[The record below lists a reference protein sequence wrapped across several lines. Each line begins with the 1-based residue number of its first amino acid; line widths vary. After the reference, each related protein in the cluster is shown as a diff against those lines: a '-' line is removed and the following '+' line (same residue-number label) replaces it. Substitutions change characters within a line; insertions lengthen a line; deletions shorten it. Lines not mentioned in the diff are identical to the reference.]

1 MAKHKGFIKDWQG
14 NIILPITRG
23 ELVLDEN
30 GNSAFSSEQFLA
42 KDGHPGLVTAAER
55 AMLNGINSDGGSLA
69 DVYAKLGI
77 INTGFYVNDTLVKFY
92 NDVGTATPI
101 KFKSTG
107 DNKIALSVD
116 ASNNISLGLHELSTT
131 ETNITQI
138 IKKITVDK
146 YGRVTEV
153 IGSGLSDSEIPT
165 ILTSK
170 TLTNSILNNCV
181 TSSEDIGNDAKA
193 VVNKL
198 YVDSKFQAIAGLAT
212 SPLQFGGSLSDA
224 NSAQEVLLNKP
235 NRYYKITGEFNLGI
249 DFFYNDGTL
258 NGSLIKLN
266 VGDSVIVYPINNE
279 LNQFVYVPSGDD
291 ITTITVKKDGSTIL
305 NEKIGNVIFNFSD
318 VFAVTNNPSGS
329 NTAYIALPEA
339 SSTRNGYL
347 SKEDWIRFNSYSTNL
362 STTYTPEY
370 TEGSELYKIGT
381 LTIGGVVNEI
391 MGKNNKSSLSL
402 NNGNLTDNPT
412 YNPILTFTESGE
424 SDVNIIF
431 KGLRGIQIKKNENT
445 VEINNNIETLT
456 QSVPQVNR
464 TSTVKYLTVTDGY
477 KLGVQLGSA
486 DASGQLTQDG
496 LTDFS
501 QFNVL
506 VNTVKLSSF
515 YETINYSLSGSEND
529 NEYRYGNAKL
539 KTAVTLTI

>member
-1 MAKHKGFIKDWQG
+1 MATNKGFIKDWQD

-23 ELVLDEN
+23 ELVLDAN
-30 GNSAFSSEQFLA
+30 GNAAFSSEQFLA

-55 AMLNGINSDGGSLA
+55 AMLNGINSEGGSLA
-69 DVYAKLGI
+69 DVYTKLGI
-77 INTGFYVNDTLVKFY
+77 INTSFYVNDTLVKFY
-92 NDVGTATPI
+92 NDAGTATPI

-116 ASNNISLGLHELSTT
+116 SSNNISLGLYELKTT
-131 ETNITQI
+131 ETQITQI
-138 IKKITVDK
+138 IKSITVDK
-146 YGRVTEV
+146 YGRVTNV
-153 IGSGLSDSEIPT
+153 TGSALTNSEIPAT
-165 ILTSK
+165 LTSK
-170 TLTNSILNNCV
+170 TLTNSTLNNCV
-181 TSSEDIGNDAKA
+181 TSSEDIGTDSKA
-193 VVNKL
+193 IVNKL

-212 SPLQFGGSLSDA
+212 SSLQFGGALSDA
-224 NSAQEVLLNKP
+224 NTAQEVLTNKP
-235 NRYYKITGEFNLGI
+235 NHYYKITAEFNLGI

-258 NGSLIKLN
+258 TGSSIKLN
-266 VGDSVIVYPINNE
+266 IGDTVIVYPVSSE

-291 ITTITVKKDGSTIL
+291 ITTITVKKDGTTVL

-339 SSTRNGYL
+339 SGTQDGYL
-347 SKEDWIRFNSYSTNL
+347 SKEDWATFNSYSTSL
-362 STTYTPEY
+362 ATTYTPAY
-370 TEGSELYKIGT
+370 TEGSGLYKIGT

-391 MGKNNKSSLSL
+391 MGKNNKSALSL
-402 NNGNLTDNPT
+402 NNGKATDAPA
-412 YNPILTFTESGE
+412 YNPILTFTETGE
-424 SDVNIIF
+424 SAVNITF
-431 KGLRGIQIKKNENT
+431 KGLNGIQIKKNSNT
-445 VEINNNIETLT
+445 VEINANIETIT
-456 QSVPQVNR
+456 QSVPQNNR

-486 DASGQLTQDG
+486 DANGQLTQDG

-501 QFNVL
+501 QFNAL

-515 YETINYSLSGSEND
+515 YETINYSLSGSENA
-529 NEYRYGNAKL
+529 NEYRYGNTKL

>member
-1 MAKHKGFIKDWQG
+1 MATNKGFIKDWQD

-23 ELVLDEN
+23 ELVLDAN
-30 GNSAFSSEQFLA
+30 GNAAFSSEQFLA

-55 AMLNGINSDGGSLA
+55 AMLNGINSEGGSLA
-69 DVYAKLGI
+69 DVYTKLGI
-77 INTGFYVNDTLVKFY
+77 INTSFYVNDTLVKFY
-92 NDVGTATPI
+92 NDAGAATPI

-116 ASNNISLGLHELSTT
+116 SSNNISLGLYELKTT
-131 ETNITQI
+131 ETQITQI
-138 IKKITVDK
+138 IKSITVDK
-146 YGRVTEV
+146 YGRVTNV
-153 IGSGLSDSEIPT
+153 TGSALTNSEIPAT
-165 ILTSK
+165 LTSK
-170 TLTNSILNNCV
+170 TLTNSTLNNCV
-181 TSSEDIGNDAKA
+181 TSSEDIGTDSKA

-212 SPLQFGGSLSDA
+212 SSLQFGGALSDA
-224 NSAQEVLLNKP
+224 NTAQEVLTNKP
-235 NRYYKITGEFNLGI
+235 NHYYKITAEFNLGI

-258 NGSLIKLN
+258 TGSLIKLN
-266 VGDSVIVYPINNE
+266 IGDTVIVYPVSSE

-291 ITTITVKKDGSTIL
+291 ITTITVKKDGTTVL

-339 SSTRNGYL
+339 SGTQDGYL
-347 SKEDWIRFNSYSTNL
+347 SKEDWATFNSYSTSL
-362 STTYTPEY
+362 ATTYTPAY
-370 TEGSELYKIGT
+370 TEGSGLYKIGT

-391 MGKNNKSSLSL
+391 MGKNNKSALSL
-402 NNGNLTDNPT
+402 NNGKATDAPA
-412 YNPILTFTESGE
+412 YNPILTFTETGE
-424 SDVNIIF
+424 SAVNITF
-431 KGLRGIQIKKNENT
+431 KGLNGIQIKKNSNT
-445 VEINNNIETLT
+445 VEINANIETIT
-456 QSVPQVNR
+456 QSVPQTNR

-486 DASGQLTQDG
+486 DANGQLTQDG

-501 QFNVL
+501 QFNAL

-515 YETINYSLSGSEND
+515 YETINYSLSGSENA
-529 NEYRYGNAKL
+529 NEYRYGNTKL

>member
-1 MAKHKGFIKDWQG
+1 MATNKGFIKDWQD

-23 ELVLDEN
+23 ELVLDAN
-30 GNSAFSSEQFLA
+30 GNAAFSSEQFLA

-55 AMLNGINSDGGSLA
+55 AMLNGINSEGGSLA
-69 DVYAKLGI
+69 DVYTKLGI
-77 INTGFYVNDTLVKFY
+77 INTSFYVNDTLVKFY
-92 NDVGTATPI
+92 NDAGAATPI

-116 ASNNISLGLHELSTT
+116 SSNNISLGLYELKTT
-131 ETNITQI
+131 ETQITQI
-138 IKKITVDK
+138 IKSITVDK
-146 YGRVTEV
+146 YGRVTNV
-153 IGSGLSDSEIPT
+153 TGSALTNSEIPAT
-165 ILTSK
+165 LTSK
-170 TLTNSILNNCV
+170 TLTNSTLNNCV
-181 TSSEDIGNDAKA
+181 TSSEDIGTDSKA

-212 SPLQFGGSLSDA
+212 SSLQFGGALSDA
-224 NSAQEVLLNKP
+224 NTAQEVLTNKP
-235 NRYYKITGEFNLGI
+235 NHYYKITAEFNLGI

-258 NGSLIKLN
+258 TGSLIKLN
-266 VGDSVIVYPINNE
+266 IGDTVIVYPVSSE

-291 ITTITVKKDGSTIL
+291 ITTITVKKDGTTVL

-339 SSTRNGYL
+339 SGTQDGYL
-347 SKEDWIRFNSYSTNL
+347 SKEDWATFNSYSTSL
-362 STTYTPEY
+362 ATTYTPAY
-370 TEGSELYKIGT
+370 TEGSGLYKIGT

-391 MGKNNKSSLSL
+391 MGKNNKSALSL
-402 NNGNLTDNPT
+402 NNGKATDAPA
-412 YNPILTFTESGE
+412 YNPILTFTETGE
-424 SDVNIIF
+424 SAVNITF
-431 KGLRGIQIKKNENT
+431 KGLNGIQIKKNSNT
-445 VEINNNIETLT
+445 VEINANIETIT
-456 QSVPQVNR
+456 QSVPQTNR

-486 DASGQLTQDG
+486 DANGQLTQDG

-501 QFNVL
+501 QFNAL

-515 YETINYSLSGSEND
+515 YETINYSLSGSENS
-529 NEYRYGNAKL
+529 NEYRYGNTKL

>member
-1 MAKHKGFIKDWQG
+1 MATTKGFIKDWQD

-23 ELVLDEN
+23 ELVLDAN
-30 GNSAFSSEQFLA
+30 GNVAFSSEQFLA

-55 AMLNGINSDGGSLA
+55 AMLNGINSEGGSLA
-69 DVYAKLGI
+69 DVYTKLGI
-77 INTGFYVNDTLVKFY
+77 INTSFYVNDTLIKFY
-92 NDVGTATPI
+92 NDAGTATPI

-116 ASNNISLGLHELSTT
+116 SSNNISLGLYELKTT
-131 ETNITQI
+131 ETQITQI
-138 IKKITVDK
+138 IKSITVDK
-146 YGRVTEV
+146 YGRVTNV
-153 IGSGLSDSEIPT
+153 TGSALTNSEIPAT
-165 ILTSK
+165 LTSK
-170 TLTNSILNNCV
+170 TLTSATLNNCV
-181 TSSEDIGNDAKA
+181 TSSEDIGTDTKA

-212 SPLQFGGSLSDA
+212 SSLQFGGALSDA
-224 NSAQEVLLNKP
+224 DTAQEVLANKP
-235 NRYYKITGEFNLGI
+235 NHYYKITAEFNLGI
-249 DFFYNDGTL
+249 DFFYDDGTL
-258 NGSLIKLN
+258 TESLIKLN
-266 VGDSVIVYPINNE
+266 IGDTVIVYPVNSE

-291 ITTITVKKDGSTIL
+291 ITTITVKKDGSTVL

-339 SSTRNGYL
+339 SGTQDGYL
-347 SKEDWIRFNSYSTNL
+347 SKEDWAAFNSYATNL
-362 STTYTPEY
+362 ATVYTPAY
-370 TEGSELYKIGT
+370 TEGAGLYKIGT

-391 MGKNNKSSLSL
+391 MGKNNKSGLSL
-402 NNGNLTDNPT
+402 NNGKATDAPT
-412 YNPILTFTESGE
+412 YNPILTFTETGE
-424 SDVNIIF
+424 SAVNITF
-431 KGLRGIQIKKNENT
+431 KGLNGIQIKKNENA
-445 VEINNNIETLT
+445 VEINANIETVT
-456 QSVPQVNR
+456 QSVPQANR

-486 DASGQLTQDG
+486 DANGQLTQDG

-501 QFNVL
+501 QFNAL

-515 YETINYSLSGSEND
+515 YETINYSLSGSENA
-529 NEYRYGNAKL
+529 NEYRYGNTKL

>member
-1 MAKHKGFIKDWQG
+1 MATNKGFIKDWQD

-23 ELVLDEN
+23 ELVLDAN
-30 GNSAFSSEQFLA
+30 GNAAFSSEQFLA

-55 AMLNGINSDGGSLA
+55 AMLNGINSEGGSLA
-69 DVYAKLGI
+69 DVYTKLGI
-77 INTGFYVNDTLVKFY
+77 INTSFYVNDTLVKFY
-92 NDVGTATPI
+92 NDAGTATPI

-116 ASNNISLGLHELSTT
+116 SSNNISLGLYELKTT
-131 ETNITQI
+131 ETQITQI
-138 IKKITVDK
+138 IKSITVDK
-146 YGRVTEV
+146 YGRVTNV
-153 IGSGLSDSEIPT
+153 TGSALTNSEIPAT
-165 ILTSK
+165 LTSK
-170 TLTNSILNNCV
+170 TLTNSTLNNCV
-181 TSSEDIGNDAKA
+181 TSSEDIGSDTKA
-193 VVNKL
+193 IVNKL

-212 SPLQFGGSLSDA
+212 SSLQFGGALSDA
-224 NSAQEVLLNKP
+224 NTAQEVLTNKP
-235 NRYYKITGEFNLGI
+235 NHYYKITAEFNLGI

-258 NGSLIKLN
+258 TGSSIKLN
-266 VGDSVIVYPINNE
+266 IGDTVIVYPVSSE

-291 ITTITVKKDGSTIL
+291 ITTITVKKDGTTVL

-339 SSTRNGYL
+339 SGTQDGYL
-347 SKEDWIRFNSYSTNL
+347 SKEDWATFNSYSTSL
-362 STTYTPEY
+362 ATTYTPAY
-370 TEGSELYKIGT
+370 TEGSGLYKIGT

-391 MGKNNKSSLSL
+391 MGKNNKSALSL
-402 NNGNLTDNPT
+402 NNGKATDAPA
-412 YNPILTFTESGE
+412 YNPILTFTETGE
-424 SDVNIIF
+424 SAVNITF
-431 KGLRGIQIKKNENT
+431 KGLNGIQIKKNSNT
-445 VEINNNIETLT
+445 VEINANIETIT
-456 QSVPQVNR
+456 QSVPQNNR

-486 DASGQLTQDG
+486 DANGQLTQDG

-501 QFNVL
+501 QFNAL

-515 YETINYSLSGSEND
+515 YETINYSLSGSENA
-529 NEYRYGNAKL
+529 NEYRYGNTKL